1 MRIRNEAAPHK
12 ASGETACFRSPST
25 ADSLLALQFLK
36 ANQRVPSLSQ
46 CVLQIAQV
54 CKKHDTIGQDLVAMC
69 VNDILAQ
76 GAEPLFF
83 LDYFACGKL
92 DVEVAQGVI
101 AGIAEACK
109 KAGCALLGM
118 NMLLEGY
125 EKSDAIHL

>member
-1 MRIRNEAAPHK
+1 ME
-12 ASGETACFRSPST
+12 
-25 ADSLLALQFLK
+25 LLLKKRLAEQSDFDPLPLQTLHLHFSFSKLTD
-36 ANQRVPSLSQ
+36 RFSC
-46 CVLQIAQV
+46 CVLQIAQE

-118 NMLLEGY
+118 NTLL
-125 EKSDAIHL
+125 

>member
-1 MRIRNEAAPHK
+1 MKLFFKKHPEEQRDFNPLLLQ
-12 ASGETACFRSPST
+12 TLCLCFSFSKLTNGFSR
-25 ADSLLALQFLK
+25 
-36 ANQRVPSLSQ
+36 

-118 NMLLEGY
+118 NTLL
-125 EKSDAIHL
+125 

>member
-1 MRIRNEAAPHK
+1 MLLIPFHCRLCL
-12 ASGETACFRSPST
+12 CFSFCKLTNRFS
-25 ADSLLALQFLK
+25 
-36 ANQRVPSLSQ
+36 R

-118 NMLLEGY
+118 NMLFL
-125 EKSDAIHL
+125 